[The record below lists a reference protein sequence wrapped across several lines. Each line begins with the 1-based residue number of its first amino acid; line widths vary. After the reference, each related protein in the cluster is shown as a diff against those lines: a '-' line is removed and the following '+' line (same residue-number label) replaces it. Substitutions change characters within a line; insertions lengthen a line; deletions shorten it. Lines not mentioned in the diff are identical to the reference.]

1 MTESGYTI
9 VDHTADIGIKVWGKT
24 LQALFIEAARDM
36 VSLIV
41 NIDSIRLKEQEFVH
55 IQAERLDELLIQ
67 WLREIVFLMD
77 QKRLVF
83 KQFQIE
89 MDNLSESNVTS
100 YFIKCLLGGESLDFN
115 RHEICR
121 EIKAITRHD
130 FYLRKK
136 GPWWETNILF
146 DV

>member
-1 MTESGYTI
+1 MESGYTI

-24 LQALFIEAARDM
+24 LQALFIETARDM
-36 VSLIV
+36 VSLVV
-41 NIDSIRLKEQEFVH
+41 NREKVINTKQEYIYVEAESYEELIFLWLKEILFIMNH
-55 IQAERLDELLIQ
+55 
-67 WLREIVFLMD
+67 
-77 QKRLVF
+77 KRMVF
-83 KQFQIE
+83 KHFQIE
-89 MDNLSESNVTS
+89 MDHFSESNVNI
-100 YFIKCLLGGESLDFN
+100 YFIKGLLGGEPIDTK

-130 FYLRKK
+130 FYLKKK